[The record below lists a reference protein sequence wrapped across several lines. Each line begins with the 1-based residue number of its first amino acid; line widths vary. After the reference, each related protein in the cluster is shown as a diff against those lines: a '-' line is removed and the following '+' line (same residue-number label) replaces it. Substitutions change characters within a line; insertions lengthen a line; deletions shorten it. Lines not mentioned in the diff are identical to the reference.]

1 MYGNIHTTK
10 GNTPPRESEE
20 NKMDLR
26 AQTFGVEIE
35 MTGLTRNRA
44 AKVIA
49 TYFGIEASHFGGG
62 YDEYHA
68 KDSKGRTWKAMSDS
82 SIWAERKDGSQASD
96 LYKTEVVTPILR
108 YEDIEDL
115 QEILRKL
122 RKAGAMVNRSTGIH
136 IHIGAENFTPATL
149 CNLLKNIRSKE
160 DILYKALQV
169 KDSRARYCRKTNQK
183 LIEMIEAHRPKTRAK
198 LADLWYAEAP
208 YGRDRHYNESRYHGL
223 NLHAYF
229 TKGTVEFRLFNST
242 LHAGEL
248 KAYIQFC
255 MAVTAK
261 ALNTK
266 KASAKPSI
274 SDNEKYTFRCWLL
287 RLGLNG
293 EEFKTCRNH
302 LLKHLEGNSAW
313 RHLS

>member
-1 MYGNIHTTK
+1 MTNM
-10 GNTPPRESEE
+10 RE
-20 NKMDLR
+20 
-26 AQTFGVEIE
+26 QTFGVEIE
-35 MTGLTRNRA
+35 MTGITRSRA
-44 AKVIA
+44 AKTIA
-49 TYFGIEASHFGGG
+49 AYFGTEASHYGGG
-62 YDEYHA
+62 YDAHHA
-68 KDSKGRTWKAMSDS
+68 KDSQGRIWKAMSDS
-82 SIWAERKDGSQASD
+82 SIRAQRKDGSHASD

-108 YEDIEDL
+108 YSDIEDL

-122 RKAGAMVNRSTGIH
+122 RKAGAVVNESTGIH

-160 DILYKALQV
+160 NILYKALKV
-169 KDSRARYCRKTNQK
+169 GDSRSRYCKKTNQK
-183 LIEMIEAHRPKTRAK
+183 LIEMIERNRPATRQK

-208 YGRDRHYNESRYHGL
+208 YGRDTHYNSSRYHGL

-266 KASAKPSI
+266 KASSRPST

-293 EEFKTCRNH
+293 DEFKTCRLH

>member
-1 MYGNIHTTK
+1 MI
-10 GNTPPRESEE
+10 
-20 NKMDLR
+20 DLR

-35 MTGLTRNRA
+35 MTGITRNRA
-44 AKVIA
+44 AKTIA
-49 TYFGIEASHFGGG
+49 AYFGTEASHYGGG
-62 YDEYHA
+62 YDAYHA
-68 KDSKGRTWKAMSDS
+68 TDRQGRNWKAMSDS
-82 SIWAERKDGSQASD
+82 SIRAQRKDGSHASD

-108 YEDIEDL
+108 YSDIEDL

-122 RKAGAMVNRSTGIH
+122 RKAGAVVNESTGIH

-149 CNLLKNIRSKE
+149 CNLLKNIRSKD
-160 DILYKALQV
+160 DILYKALKV
-169 KDSRARYCRKTNQK
+169 GDNRSRYCKKTNQK
-183 LIEMIEAHRPKTRAK
+183 LIEMIERNRPATRQK

-208 YGRDRHYNESRYHGL
+208 YGRDTHYNSSRYHGL

-266 KASAKPSI
+266 KASSRPST

-293 EEFKTCRNH
+293 DEFKTCRLH

>member
-1 MYGNIHTTK
+1 
-10 GNTPPRESEE
+10 
-20 NKMDLR
+20 MDLR

-35 MTGLTRNRA
+35 MTGITRSKA
-44 AKVIA
+44 AKTIA
-49 TYFGIEASHFGGG
+49 AYFGKESTHYGGT
-62 YDEYHA
+62 YDTYQA
-68 KDSKGRTWKAMSDS
+68 GDSKGRTWKAMSDS
-82 SIWAERKDGSQASD
+82 SIKAEKKNGGRASD

-115 QEILRKL
+115 QEVLRRL
-122 RKAGAMVNRSTGIH
+122 RKAGAIVNESTGIH

-160 DILYKALQV
+160 DILYKAIQV
-169 KDSRARYCRKTNQK
+169 KNSRVYYCKKTNQA
-183 LIEMIEAHRPKTRAK
+183 LIEMIEKHRPTTREK
-198 LADLWYAEAP
+198 LADLWYQEAP

-255 MAVTAK
+255 LAVTAK
-261 ALNTK
+261 AINTS
-266 KASAKPSI
+266 KASSKPSV
-274 SDNEKYTFRCWLL
+274 SDNEKI
-287 RLGLNG
+287 
-293 EEFKTCRNH
+293 H
-302 LLKHLEGNSAW
+302 LQMLAPPPW
-313 RHLS
+313 P

>member
-1 MYGNIHTTK
+1 MTNM
-10 GNTPPRESEE
+10 RE
-20 NKMDLR
+20 
-26 AQTFGVEIE
+26 QTFGVEIE
-35 MTGLTRNRA
+35 MTGITRSRA
-44 AKVIA
+44 AKTIA
-49 TYFGIEASHFGGG
+49 AYFGTEASHYGGG
-62 YDEYHA
+62 YDAHHA
-68 KDSKGRTWKAMSDS
+68 KDSQGRIWKAMSDS
-82 SIWAERKDGSQASD
+82 SIRAQRKDGSHASD

-108 YEDIEDL
+108 YSDIEDL

-122 RKAGAMVNRSTGIH
+122 RKAGAVVNESTGIH

-160 DILYKALQV
+160 DILYKALKV
-169 KDSRARYCRKTNQK
+169 GDSRSRYCKKTNQK
-183 LIEMIEAHRPKTRAK
+183 LIEMIERNRPATRQK

-208 YGRDRHYNESRYHGL
+208 YGRDTHYNSSRYHGL

-266 KASAKPSI
+266 KASSRPST

-287 RLGLNG
+287 RLNG
-293 EEFKTCRNH
+293 DEFKTCRLH

>member
-1 MYGNIHTTK
+1 MI
-10 GNTPPRESEE
+10 
-20 NKMDLR
+20 DLR

-35 MTGLTRNRA
+35 MTGITRNRA
-44 AKVIA
+44 AKTIA
-49 TYFGIEASHFGGG
+49 AHVEAGVSHYGGG
-62 YDEYHA
+62 YDAYHST
-68 KDSKGRTWKAMSDS
+68 DRQGRTWKAMSDS
-82 SIWAERKDGSQASD
+82 SIRAEKKDGSYASD

-115 QEILRKL
+115 QEILRRL
-122 RKAGAMVNRSTGIH
+122 RKAGAVVNSSTGIH

-160 DILYKALQV
+160 DILYKAIKV
-169 KDSRARYCRKTNQK
+169 KENRARYCQKTNQK

-208 YGRDRHYNESRYHGL
+208 HGRNLHYNSSRYHGL

-261 ALNTK
+261 AVNTR
-266 KASAKPSI
+266 KASSKPSS
-274 SDNEKYTFRCWLL
+274 SDNEKNTFRCWLL

-293 EEFKTCRNH
+293 DEFKTCRFH

>member
-1 MYGNIHTTK
+1 MTNM
-10 GNTPPRESEE
+10 RE
-20 NKMDLR
+20 
-26 AQTFGVEIE
+26 QTFGVEIE
-35 MTGLTRNRA
+35 MTGITRSRA
-44 AKVIA
+44 AKTIA
-49 TYFGIEASHFGGG
+49 AYFGTEASHYGGG
-62 YDEYHA
+62 YDAHHA
-68 KDSKGRTWKAMSDS
+68 KDSQGRIWKAMSDS
-82 SIWAERKDGSQASD
+82 SIRAQRKDGSHASD

-108 YEDIEDL
+108 YSDIEDL

-122 RKAGAMVNRSTGIH
+122 RKAGAVVNETTGIH

-160 DILYKALQV
+160 DILYKALKV
-169 KDSRARYCRKTNQK
+169 GDSRSRYCKKTNQK
-183 LIEMIEAHRPKTRAK
+183 LIEMIERNRPATRQK

-208 YGRDRHYNESRYHGL
+208 YGRDTHYNSSRYHGL

-242 LHAGEL
+242 LNAGEL

-266 KASAKPSI
+266 KASSRPST

-293 EEFKTCRNH
+293 DEFKTCRLH

>member
-1 MYGNIHTTK
+1 MF
-10 GNTPPRESEE
+10 
-20 NKMDLR
+20 DLR

-35 MTGLTRNRA
+35 MTGITRAKA
-44 AKVIA
+44 AKTIA
-49 TYFGIEASHFGGG
+49 TYFGTASTHYGGS
-62 YDEYHA
+62 YDAHHA
-68 KDSKGRTWKAMSDS
+68 QDRQGRTWKAMSDA
-82 SIWAERKDGSQASD
+82 SIRTERKDGGPAGR
-96 LYKTEVVTPILR
+96 LYSTEVVTPILK
-108 YEDIEDL
+108 YSDLEDL
-115 QEILRKL
+115 QEILRRL
-122 RKAGAMVNRSTGIH
+122 RKAGAMVNSSTGIH

-160 DILYKALQV
+160 DILYRALKV
-169 KDSRARYCRKTNQK
+169 KESRARYCRKTNQK
-183 LIEMIEAHRPKTRAK
+183 LIEMIEAHRPKTREK

-248 KAYIQFC
+248 KVYIQFC

-261 ALNTK
+261 AVNTR
-266 KASAKPSI
+266 KASARPSV

-293 EEFKTCRNH
+293 DEFKTCRTH

>member
-1 MYGNIHTTK
+1 MTNM
-10 GNTPPRESEE
+10 RE
-20 NKMDLR
+20 
-26 AQTFGVEIE
+26 QTFGVEIE
-35 MTGLTRNRA
+35 MTGITRSRA
-44 AKVIA
+44 AKTIA
-49 TYFGIEASHFGGG
+49 AYFGTEASHYGGG
-62 YDEYHA
+62 YDAHHA
-68 KDSKGRTWKAMSDS
+68 KDSQGRIWKAMSDS
-82 SIWAERKDGSQASD
+82 SIRAEKKDGSYASD

-108 YEDIEDL
+108 YSDIEDL

-122 RKAGAMVNRSTGIH
+122 RKAGAVVNESTGIH

-160 DILYKALQV
+160 DILYKALKV
-169 KDSRARYCRKTNQK
+169 GDSRSRYCKKTNQK
-183 LIEMIEAHRPKTRAK
+183 LIEMIERNRPATRQK

-208 YGRDRHYNESRYHGL
+208 YGRDTHYNSSRYHGL

-266 KASAKPSI
+266 KASSRPST

-293 EEFKTCRNH
+293 DEFKTCRLH

>member
-1 MYGNIHTTK
+1 M
-10 GNTPPRESEE
+10 
-20 NKMDLR
+20 MDLR

-35 MTGLTRNRA
+35 MTGITRNRA
-44 AKVIA
+44 AKTIA
-49 TYFGIEASHFGGG
+49 AYFGTTADHYGGA
-62 YDEYHA
+62 YDAHHA
-68 KDSKGRTWKAMSDS
+68 KDRQGRTWKAMSDS
-82 SIWAERKDGSQASD
+82 SIKAEKKNGGWASD

-115 QEILRKL
+115 QEVLRKL
-122 RKAGAMVNRSTGIH
+122 RKAGAIVNESTGIH

-160 DILYKALQV
+160 DILYKALRV
-169 KDSRARYCRKTNQK
+169 KDSRVSYCKKTNQA
-183 LIEMIEAHRPKTRAK
+183 LIKMIEKYHPTTRER
-198 LADLWYAEAP
+198 LADLWYWEAP
-208 YGRDRHYNESRYHGL
+208 HGRDRHYNRSRYHGL

-255 MAVTAK
+255 LAVTAK
-261 ALNTK
+261 AINTV
-266 KASAKPSI
+266 KASSKPSV

-293 EEFKTCRNH
+293 DEFKTCRHH
-302 LLKHLEGNSAW
+302 LLKNLEGNSAW

>member
-1 MYGNIHTTK
+1 MTNM
-10 GNTPPRESEE
+10 RE
-20 NKMDLR
+20 
-26 AQTFGVEIE
+26 QTFGVEIE
-35 MTGLTRNRA
+35 MTGITRSRA
-44 AKVIA
+44 AKTIA
-49 TYFGIEASHFGGG
+49 AYFGTEASHYGGG
-62 YDEYHA
+62 YDAHHA
-68 KDSKGRTWKAMSDS
+68 KDSQGRIWKAMSDS
-82 SIWAERKDGSQASD
+82 SIRAQRKDGSHASD

-108 YEDIEDL
+108 YSDIEDL

-122 RKAGAMVNRSTGIH
+122 RKAGAVVNESTGIH

-160 DILYKALQV
+160 DILYKALKV
-169 KDSRARYCRKTNQK
+169 GDNRSRYCKKTNQK
-183 LIEMIEAHRPKTRAK
+183 LIEMIERNRPATRQK

-208 YGRDRHYNESRYHGL
+208 YGRDTHYNSSRYHGL
-223 NLHAYF
+223 NLYAYF

-266 KASAKPSI
+266 KASSRPST

-293 EEFKTCRNH
+293 DEFKTCRLH

>member
-1 MYGNIHTTK
+1 MTNM
-10 GNTPPRESEE
+10 RE
-20 NKMDLR
+20 
-26 AQTFGVEIE
+26 QTFGVEIE
-35 MTGLTRNRA
+35 MTGITRSRA
-44 AKVIA
+44 AKTIA
-49 TYFGIEASHFGGG
+49 AYFGTEASHYGGG
-62 YDEYHA
+62 YDAHHA
-68 KDSKGRTWKAMSDS
+68 KDSQGRIWKAMSDS
-82 SIWAERKDGSQASD
+82 SIRAQRKDGSHASD

-108 YEDIEDL
+108 YSDIEDL

-122 RKAGAMVNRSTGIH
+122 RKSGAVVNESTGIH

-160 DILYKALQV
+160 DILYKALKV
-169 KDSRARYCRKTNQK
+169 GDSRSRYCKKTNQK
-183 LIEMIEAHRPKTRAK
+183 LIEMIERNRPATRQK
-198 LADLWYAEAP
+198 MADLWYAEAP
-208 YGRDRHYNESRYHGL
+208 YGRDTHYNSSRYHGL

-266 KASAKPSI
+266 KASSRPST

-293 EEFKTCRNH
+293 DEFKTCRLH

>member
-1 MYGNIHTTK
+1 
-10 GNTPPRESEE
+10 
-20 NKMDLR
+20 MDLR

-35 MTGLTRNRA
+35 MTGITRSKA
-44 AKVIA
+44 AKTIA
-49 TYFGIEASHFGGG
+49 AYFGKESTHYGGT
-62 YDEYHA
+62 YDTYQA
-68 KDSKGRTWKAMSDS
+68 GDSKGRTWKAMSDS
-82 SIWAERKDGSQASD
+82 SIKAEKKNGGRASD

-115 QEILRKL
+115 QEVLRRL
-122 RKAGAMVNRSTGIH
+122 RKAGAIVNESTGIH

-160 DILYKALQV
+160 DILYKAIQV
-169 KDSRARYCRKTNQK
+169 KNSRVYYCKKTNQA
-183 LIEMIEAHRPKTRAK
+183 LIEMIEKHRPTTREK
-198 LADLWYAEAP
+198 LADLWYQEAP
-208 YGRDRHYNESRYHGL
+208 YGRERHYNESRYHGL

-255 MAVTAK
+255 LAVTAK
-261 ALNTK
+261 AINTSN
-266 KASAKPSI
+266 ASSKPSV

-293 EEFKTCRNH
+293 DEFKTCRHH
-302 LLKHLEGNSAW
+302 LLKNLEGNSAW
-313 RHLS
+313 RRLS

>member
-1 MYGNIHTTK
+1 MTNM
-10 GNTPPRESEE
+10 RE
-20 NKMDLR
+20 
-26 AQTFGVEIE
+26 QTFGVEIE
-35 MTGLTRNRA
+35 MTGITRSRA
-44 AKVIA
+44 AKTIA
-49 TYFGIEASHFGGG
+49 AYFGTEASHYGGG
-62 YDEYHA
+62 YDAHHA
-68 KDSKGRTWKAMSDS
+68 KDSQGRIWKAMSDS
-82 SIWAERKDGSQASD
+82 SIRAQRKDGSHASD

-108 YEDIEDL
+108 YSDIEDL

-122 RKAGAMVNRSTGIH
+122 RKAGAVVNESTGIH

-160 DILYKALQV
+160 DILYKALKV
-169 KDSRARYCRKTNQK
+169 GDSRSRYCKKTNQK
-183 LIEMIEAHRPKTRAK
+183 LIEMIERNRPATRQK

-208 YGRDRHYNESRYHGL
+208 YGRDTHYNSSRYHGL

-266 KASAKPSI
+266 KASSRPST

-293 EEFKTCRNH
+293 DEFKTCRLH

>member
-1 MYGNIHTTK
+1 MTNM
-10 GNTPPRESEE
+10 RE
-20 NKMDLR
+20 
-26 AQTFGVEIE
+26 QTFGVEIE
-35 MTGLTRNRA
+35 MTGITRSRA
-44 AKVIA
+44 AKTIA
-49 TYFGIEASHFGGG
+49 AYFGTEASHYGGG
-62 YDEYHA
+62 YDAHHA
-68 KDSKGRTWKAMSDS
+68 KDSQGRIWKAMSDS
-82 SIWAERKDGSQASD
+82 SIRAQRKDGSHASD

-108 YEDIEDL
+108 YSDIEDL

-122 RKAGAMVNRSTGIH
+122 RKAGAVVNESTGIH

-160 DILYKALQV
+160 DILYKALKV
-169 KDSRARYCRKTNQK
+169 GDSRSRYCKKTNQK
-183 LIEMIEAHRPKTRAK
+183 LIEMIERNRPATRQK

-208 YGRDRHYNESRYHGL
+208 HGRDHHYNSSRYHGL

-261 ALNTK
+261 AVNTK
-266 KASAKPSI
+266 KASSKPSS

-293 EEFKTCRNH
+293 DEFKTCRFH

>member
-1 MYGNIHTTK
+1 M
-10 GNTPPRESEE
+10 
-20 NKMDLR
+20 MDLR

-35 MTGLTRNRA
+35 MTGITRSKA
-44 AKVIA
+44 AKTIA
-49 TYFGIEASHFGGG
+49 AYFGKESIHYGGT
-62 YDEYHA
+62 YDTYQA
-68 KDSKGRTWKAMSDS
+68 GDSKGRTWKAMSDS
-82 SIWAERKDGSQASD
+82 SIKAEKKNGGWASD

-115 QEILRKL
+115 QEVLRKL
-122 RKAGAMVNRSTGIH
+122 RKAGAIVNESTGIH

-160 DILYKALQV
+160 DILYKALRV
-169 KDSRARYCRKTNQK
+169 KDSRVSYCKKTNQA
-183 LIEMIEAHRPKTRAK
+183 LIKMIEKYHPTTRER
-198 LADLWYAEAP
+198 LADLWYWEAP
-208 YGRDRHYNESRYHGL
+208 HGRDRHYNRSRYHGL

-255 MAVTAK
+255 LAVTAK
-261 ALNTK
+261 AINTV
-266 KASAKPSI
+266 KASSKPSV

-293 EEFKTCRNH
+293 DEFKTCRHH
-302 LLKHLEGNSAW
+302 LLKNLEGNSAW

>member
-1 MYGNIHTTK
+1 M
-10 GNTPPRESEE
+10 
-20 NKMDLR
+20 MDLR

-35 MTGLTRNRA
+35 MTGITRSKA
-44 AKVIA
+44 AKTIA
-49 TYFGIEASHFGGG
+49 AYFGKESTHYGGT
-62 YDEYHA
+62 YDTYQSG
-68 KDSKGRTWKAMSDS
+68 DSKGRTWKAMSDS
-82 SIWAERKDGSQASD
+82 SIKAEKKNGGRASD

-115 QEILRKL
+115 QEVLRRL
-122 RKAGAMVNRSTGIH
+122 RKAGAIVNESTGIH

-160 DILYKALQV
+160 DILYKAIQV
-169 KDSRARYCRKTNQK
+169 KNSRVYYCKKTNQA
-183 LIEMIEAHRPKTRAK
+183 LIEMIEKHRPTTREK
-198 LADLWYAEAP
+198 LADLWYQEAP
-208 YGRDRHYNESRYHGL
+208 YGRERHYNESRYHGL

-229 TKGTVEFRLFNST
+229 TKGTVEFRLFNSP

-255 MAVTAK
+255 LAVTAK
-261 ALNTK
+261 AINTS
-266 KASAKPSI
+266 KASSKPSI

-293 EEFKTCRNH
+293 DEFKTCRHH
-302 LLKHLEGNSAW
+302 LLKNLEGNSAW
-313 RHLS
+313 RRLS

>member
-1 MYGNIHTTK
+1 M
-10 GNTPPRESEE
+10 
-20 NKMDLR
+20 MDLR

-35 MTGLTRNRA
+35 MTGITRSKA
-44 AKVIA
+44 AKTIA
-49 TYFGIEASHFGGG
+49 AYFGKESTHYGGT
-62 YDEYHA
+62 YDTYQA
-68 KDSKGRTWKAMSDS
+68 GDSKGRTWKAMSDS
-82 SIWAERKDGSQASD
+82 SIKAEKKNGGRASD

-115 QEILRKL
+115 QEVLRRL
-122 RKAGAMVNRSTGIH
+122 RKAGAIVNESTGIH

-160 DILYKALQV
+160 DILYKAIQV
-169 KDSRARYCRKTNQK
+169 KNSRVYYCKKTNQA
-183 LIEMIEAHRPKTRAK
+183 LIEMIEKHRPTTREK
-198 LADLWYAEAP
+198 LADLWYQEAP
-208 YGRDRHYNESRYHGL
+208 YGRERHYNESRYHGL

-242 LHAGEL
+242 LHAGGL

-255 MAVTAK
+255 LAVTAK
-261 ALNTK
+261 AINTS
-266 KASAKPSI
+266 KASSKPSV

-293 EEFKTCRNH
+293 DEFKTCRHH
-302 LLKHLEGNSAW
+302 LLKNLEGNSAW
-313 RHLS
+313 RRLS

>member
-1 MYGNIHTTK
+1 M
-10 GNTPPRESEE
+10 
-20 NKMDLR
+20 MDLR

-35 MTGLTRNRA
+35 MTGITRSKA
-44 AKVIA
+44 AKTIA
-49 TYFGIEASHFGGG
+49 AYFGKESTHYGGT
-62 YDEYHA
+62 YDTYQA
-68 KDSKGRTWKAMSDS
+68 GDSKGRTWKAMSDS
-82 SIWAERKDGSQASD
+82 SIKAEKKNGGRASD

-115 QEILRKL
+115 QEVLRRL
-122 RKAGAMVNRSTGIH
+122 RKAGAIVNESTGIH

-160 DILYKALQV
+160 DILYKAIQV
-169 KDSRARYCRKTNQK
+169 KNSRVYYCKKTNQA
-183 LIEMIEAHRPKTRAK
+183 LIEMIEKHRPTTREK
-198 LADLWYAEAP
+198 LADLWYQEAP
-208 YGRDRHYNESRYHGL
+208 YGRERHYNESRYHGL

-255 MAVTAK
+255 LAVTAK
-261 ALNTK
+261 AINTS
-266 KASAKPSI
+266 KASSKPSV
-274 SDNEKYTFRCWLL
+274 SDNEKYTFRCWML

-293 EEFKTCRNH
+293 DEFKTCRH
-302 LLKHLEGNSAW
+302 HFLKHLEGNSAW
-313 RHLS
+313 RQGA

>member
-1 MYGNIHTTK
+1 MI
-10 GNTPPRESEE
+10 
-20 NKMDLR
+20 DLR

-35 MTGLTRNRA
+35 MTGITRNRA
-44 AKVIA
+44 AKTIA
-49 TYFGIEASHFGGG
+49 AYFGTEASHYGGG
-62 YDEYHA
+62 YDAHHA
-68 KDSKGRTWKAMSDS
+68 TDRQGRNWKAMSDS
-82 SIWAERKDGSQASD
+82 SIRAQRKDGSHASD

-108 YEDIEDL
+108 YSDIEDL

-122 RKAGAMVNRSTGIH
+122 RKAGAVVNESTGIH

-160 DILYKALQV
+160 DILYKALKV
-169 KDSRARYCRKTNQK
+169 GDSRSRYCKKTNQK
-183 LIEMIEAHRPKTRAK
+183 LIEMIERNRPATRQK

-208 YGRDRHYNESRYHGL
+208 YGRDAHYNSSRYHGL

-266 KASAKPSI
+266 KASSKPST

-293 EEFKTCRNH
+293 DEFKTCRLH

>member
-1 MYGNIHTTK
+1 MTNM
-10 GNTPPRESEE
+10 RE
-20 NKMDLR
+20 
-26 AQTFGVEIE
+26 QTFGVEIE
-35 MTGLTRNRA
+35 MTGITRSRA
-44 AKVIA
+44 AKTIA
-49 TYFGIEASHFGGG
+49 AYFGTEASHYGGG
-62 YDEYHA
+62 YDAHHA
-68 KDSKGRTWKAMSDS
+68 KDSQGRIWKAMSDS
-82 SIWAERKDGSQASD
+82 SIRAQRKDGSHASD

-108 YEDIEDL
+108 YSDIEDL

-122 RKAGAMVNRSTGIH
+122 RKAGAVVNESTGIH

-160 DILYKALQV
+160 DILYKALKV
-169 KDSRARYCRKTNQK
+169 GDSRSRYCKKTNQK
-183 LIEMIEAHRPKTRAK
+183 LIEMIERNRPATRQK

-208 YGRDRHYNESRYHGL
+208 YGRDTHYNSSRYHGL

-255 MAVTAK
+255 MAVTAR

-266 KASAKPSI
+266 KASSRPST

-293 EEFKTCRNH
+293 DEFKTCRLH